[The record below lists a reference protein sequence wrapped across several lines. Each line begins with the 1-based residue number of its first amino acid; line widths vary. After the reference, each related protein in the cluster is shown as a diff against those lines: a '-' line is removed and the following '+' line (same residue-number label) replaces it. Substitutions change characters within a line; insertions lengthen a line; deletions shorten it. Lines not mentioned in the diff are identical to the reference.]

1 MAPGGPGAMLDQSRA
16 VREHTGAR
24 SANKDAPDRTPL
36 SHPANCS
43 RAAVHAPRRNP
54 SIGRK
59 NSRLLAEI
67 FRPPPGKARLP
78 HRCGLLGCRH
88 GIPAPHKQGQSGR
101 TTGFHLGE
109 EFMRRLTVVA
119 AAFCAALLTGSGAF
133 AQVPADPNNP
143 NEAIP
148 DAMSPMPY
156 GEPITLE
163 NAKKVAA
170 AAQAE
175 MQKRNWKGMC
185 IAVVGPSGD
194 LVYFEKDDSCQYA
207 SVTISQHKARTAAR
221 YRRPTVVFER
231 LVGRGAFF
239 AYIPTLDDVIASR
252 GGNPIVVGGKVIGAI
267 GASGGTGSQDDVIS
281 QAGAA
286 ALK

>member
-1 MAPGGPGAMLDQSRA
+1 
-16 VREHTGAR
+16 
-24 SANKDAPDRTPL
+24 
-36 SHPANCS
+36 
-43 RAAVHAPRRNP
+43 
-54 SIGRK
+54 
-59 NSRLLAEI
+59 
-67 FRPPPGKARLP
+67 
-78 HRCGLLGCRH
+78 
-88 GIPAPHKQGQSGR
+88 
-101 TTGFHLGE
+101 
-109 EFMRRLTVVA
+109 MRRLTVVA